1 MLCKKVFPLVLAAL
15 FLWTAAPASAAPTMT
30 LKVAAGDPEDSEMGV
45 VGNAFKKY
53 IEEKTNGAVEV
64 QCFYGGSLGDESECF
79 RNVQKG
85 TLPLAIGGIANL
97 VPFEKRLGLLT
108 LPYLFAN
115 LDEVVTGTNGA
126 PAELLNSYATKA
138 GFRVLT
144 WTYTDFRYISNSKR
158 PITKMADIQGLKFR
172 VPQSAVLISSYKAFG
187 GSPTPISWAETFTA
201 LQQGVVDGQC
211 YGYIG
216 FQAMKF
222 NEANQKY
229 LTEVHYTYQLQP
241 LVISERVYRKMTPEM
256 QKLVVEAG
264 HYAQEAVLKFQ
275 KEESDAAKQA
285 LIAGGLQV
293 SQLEDED
300 MWKKAAME
308 KVWPEMA
315 EFVGGKDA
323 INAYLK
329 ACGKPAWQ

>member
-1 MLCKKVFPLVLAAL
+1 MLCKKVFPLILAAL
-15 FLWTAAPASAAPTMT
+15 FLWTASPASAAPTMT

-45 VGNAFKKY
+45 AGNAFKKY

-216 FQAMKF
+216 FKAMKF

-275 KEESDAAKQA
+275 KEESEAAKKD

-315 EFVGGKDA
+315 EFVGGKEA

>member
-1 MLCKKVFPLVLAAL
+1 MLCKKVFPLILAAL

-126 PAELLNSYATKA
+126 PADLLNSYATKA

-172 VPQSAVLISSYKAFG
+172 VPQSAVLIASYKAFG

-241 LVISERVYRKMTPEM
+241 LVISERVYRKMTPRCR
-256 QKLVVEAG
+256 
-264 HYAQEAVLKFQ
+264 
-275 KEESDAAKQA
+275 SWW
-285 LIAGGLQV
+285 
-293 SQLEDED
+293 S
-300 MWKKAAME
+300 
-308 KVWPEMA
+308 
-315 EFVGGKDA
+315 
-323 INAYLK
+323 
-329 ACGKPAWQ
+329 KPVTTLRKPC